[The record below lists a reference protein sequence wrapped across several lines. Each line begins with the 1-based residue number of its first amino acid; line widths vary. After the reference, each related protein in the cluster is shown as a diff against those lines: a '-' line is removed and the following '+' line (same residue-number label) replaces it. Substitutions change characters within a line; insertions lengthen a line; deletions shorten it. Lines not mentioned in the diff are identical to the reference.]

1 MGLPV
6 PPFATDLF
14 GPDAVIMKG
23 NAIAETA
30 SDGPLIQRRIFSNS
44 DGLPPCPCP

>member
-23 NAIAETA
+23 STA
-30 SDGPLIQRRIFSNS
+30 STGGSRITRRAAAMRR
-44 DGLPPCPCP
+44 